1 MSSGFFKKI
10 HKICQA
16 KNTMK
21 EKEKYEEIIVSACFS
36 LVESR
41 GIVRSELMQRM
52 RSCREKDESTNN
64 YQKMISYRKLFIYKL
79 RSSSAV
85 KVRYN
90 FGLLKLLILVNLL
103 WLSTLTAKTLSCYL
117 TAYLVRVFFPSSLSP
132 SHLINSY
139 PKLTTSPKKMY
150 FCFQC
155 VNPTRCAFVAR

>member
-1 MSSGFFKKI
+1 MRYKKKKHAETNVSACFSVVESRGIEPLTSCMPCRRSPSWANPPQGCQFLISWLLYQLNVQMSSGFFKKI

-90 FGLLKLLILVNLL
+90 FGLL
-103 WLSTLTAKTLSCYL
+103 
-117 TAYLVRVFFPSSLSP
+117 
-132 SHLINSY
+132 
-139 PKLTTSPKKMY
+139 
-150 FCFQC
+150 
-155 VNPTRCAFVAR
+155 